1 MYFGTKSALTFAAL
15 SLCVAASP
23 ALSEDCGT
31 VTIASMNWQSAEVLS
46 SLDQYI
52 LKNGYGCDAQLVAGD
67 TVPTFASM
75 VEKQQP
81 DVVSEG
87 WVGLLP
93 ATLQQGIDGGK
104 LVVMGKALS
113 DDAQNGWFIPKYLA
127 DKHPDI
133 KTIDDAMKH
142 PELFPSPDD
151 PSKGAVYNGPQGW
164 GGTQVTA
171 QLFKAYGGEKANFTL
186 VDTGSAAGLDGSL
199 IRAYERQ
206 EPWLGLYWSPTAILG
221 KYDMVMLGFGVP
233 YDAAEWKRC
242 NTVATCE
249 DPKPNAWPK
258 DEVQTVITAEYAK
271 RATPGVTEYLH
282 KRTWDNATVNR
293 ILAWMTDNQ
302 AAGEEGAKHFLE
314 NNEEIWSKWVSDDA
328 AEKIRQSL

>member
-1 MYFGTKSALTFAAL
+1 MRVFTKSALAFAAL
-15 SLCVAASP
+15 TLAGAASP
-23 ALSEDCGT
+23 ALADDCGT
-31 VTIASMNWQSAEVLS
+31 VTIASMNWQSAEVLGA
-46 SLDQYI
+46 LDQYI
-52 LKNGYGCDAQLVAGD
+52 LKHGYGCDAQLVAGD

-93 ATLQQGIDGGK
+93 DTLQKGIDGGK

-113 DDAQNGWFIPKYLA
+113 DDAQNGWFIPRYFA
-127 DKHPDI
+127 DKHPEI
-133 KTIDDAMKH
+133 KSIFDAMKH

-164 GGTQVTA
+164 GGTRVTA

-199 IRAYERQ
+199 IRAYERKQ
-206 EPWLGLYWSPTAILG
+206 PWLGLYWSPTAILG
-221 KYDMVMLGFGVP
+221 KYDMVMLDFGVP
-233 YDAAEWKRC
+233 HDAAEWKRC

-258 DEVQTVITAEYAK
+258 DQVETVITADFGK

-282 KRTWDNATVNR
+282 KRTWDNATVNKV
-293 ILAWMTDNQ
+293 LAWMTDNQ
-302 AAGEEGAKHFLE
+302 APGEDGAKYFLK
-314 NNEEIWSKWVSDDA
+314 NNEPIWSKWVSQDA